1 MELKIAMKKTAPI
14 VLMLLV
20 PFISGFDFSKHS
32 IPTDEILSG
41 GPAKDGIPSLTDP
54 KFVTA
59 REATYLEDK
68 DRVIG
73 VEFGGQAKAYPIK
86 ILNWH
91 EAANDV
97 AGKTK
102 FLVTW

>member
-1 MELKIAMKKTAPI
+1 MELKIAMKRAVPI
-14 VLMLLV
+14 VLILLV

-41 GPAKDGIPSLTDP
+41 GPPKDGIPSLTDP

-59 REATYLEDK
+59 EKAKFMKDK

-73 VEFGGQAKAYPIK
+73 VEFGGQAKAYPMK

-91 EAANDV
+91 EAVNDV
-97 AGKTK
+97 AGKIK